1 MTVHVL
7 ALSVELHVP
16 ASQSLKAKR
25 SVVTSLVESA
35 KSRFGVA
42 AAETDHQD
50 SWQRAQLGFAA
61 VSGSAAHCTEVI
73 DRVERHVWSTPDV
86 DVLETGRHWLEIDG

>member
-25 SVVTSLVESA
+25 SVVQSLLESA
-35 KSRFGVA
+35 RHRFSVA
-42 AAETDHQD
+42 ASETGHQD
-50 SWQRAQLGFAA
+50 SWQRAQLGFVA
-61 VSGSAAHCTEVI
+61 VSGSPTHCTDVI
-73 DRVERHVWSTPDV
+73 DEVERYVWSTPGVEVLDV
-86 DVLETGRHWLEIDG
+86 GRHWLEIDE

>member
-1 MTVHVL
+1 MPVHVL

-35 KSRFGVA
+35 KSRFDVA
-42 AAETDHQD
+42 AAETGHQD

-73 DRVERHVWSTPDV
+73 DRVERYVWSTPDV
-86 DVLETGRHWLEIDG
+86 DVLETDRHWLEIDR